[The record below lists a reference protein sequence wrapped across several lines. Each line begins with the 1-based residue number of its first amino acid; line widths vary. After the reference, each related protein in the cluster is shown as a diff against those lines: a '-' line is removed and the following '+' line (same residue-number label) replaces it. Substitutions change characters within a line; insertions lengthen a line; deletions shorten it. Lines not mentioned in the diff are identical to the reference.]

1 MKYITRLARK
11 NRTDEELGILS
22 SGGLFDM
29 FDNEIKFSYR
39 LNDDEFDYIAKYM
52 ADEEIELFTNDNK
65 TYDQKRKVI
74 KLLEKYLEEYYDENR
89 YI

>member
-1 MKYITRLARK
+1 MNNISRLARK

-22 SGGLFDM
+22 SGGLFDL
-29 FDNEIKFSYR
+29 FDNEIKLSYR
-39 LNDDEFDYIAKYM
+39 LNDDEFDYLAENM
-52 ADEEIELFTNDNK
+52 SDEDMGLFTNDNK
-65 TYDQKRKVI
+65 IYDQKRKVI